1 MILPAVDAA
10 ARSQVDHPVG
20 GLDDVEVVF
29 DHDHGVALVGE
40 AVEDFEELADV
51 LEVEAGGGLV
61 EDVERLAGG
70 AAGEL
75 LATA

>member
-10 ARSQVDHPVG
+10 AGAEVDHPVG
-20 GLDDVEVVF
+20 GLDDVEVVL
-29 DHDHGVALVGE
+29 DHDHGVALLDQ
-40 AVEDFEELADV
+40 AVEHFEQLADV

-61 EDVERLAGG
+61 EDVEGLAGG
-70 AAGEL
+70 AARQL